1 MSIYT
6 KELKTVAGPNES
18 IYFFIDPIEK
28 IFSISTH
35 CWHEDGDFMDNFM
48 LLFAVHLEEGYDNSA
63 REITDAIIEDFTCL
77 NLIEEQSSICDDD
90 YAWDVTLILKNITPR
105 IFVDIISI
113 FHYIY
118 GDSYESRYRYV
129 INYLYDGDC
138 GSYFD
143 EYQKVKPGAFKNLFS
158 SNMREENFNGVKLV
172 AKYNGG
178 KLDIIANKKLLISIS
193 DDKNIPILNVCQSI
207 INSIKRQIIPK
218 TKIANLK
225 PTDII
230 ESIRIFL
237 NSYKIEYGKRDKV
250 RSGKL
255 STNKNKS
262 LCPNGWTKTK
272 VSLGYLLKECSKRA
286 RNRGDIINIDTEYL
300 DKIFKEQDGKCALTK
315 LNLSFK
321 ISTLETVSVDRI
333 DNDYG
338 YIKGNIQLVCVGA
351 NYLRNRYTF
360 NEAKDFINKIKMI

>member
-1 MSIYT
+1 
-6 KELKTVAGPNES
+6 
-18 IYFFIDPIEK
+18 
-28 IFSISTH
+28 
-35 CWHEDGDFMDNFM
+35 
-48 LLFAVHLEEGYDNSA
+48 
-63 REITDAIIEDFTCL
+63 
-77 NLIEEQSSICDDD
+77 
-90 YAWDVTLILKNITPR
+90 
-105 IFVDIISI
+105 
-113 FHYIY
+113 
-118 GDSYESRYRYV
+118 
-129 INYLYDGDC
+129 
-138 GSYFD
+138 
-143 EYQKVKPGAFKNLFS
+143 
-158 SNMREENFNGVKLV
+158 
-172 AKYNGG
+172 
-178 KLDIIANKKLLISIS
+178 LLISIS

-207 INSIKRQIIPK
+207 INSIKGHIIPK

-230 ESIRIFL
+230 ESIKIFL
-237 NSYKIEYGKRDKV
+237 GSYKIEYGKREKI
-250 RSGKL
+250 RSNQLPIKA
-255 STNKNKS
+255 NKS
-262 LCPNGWTKTK
+262 LSSNGWTKTK

-351 NYLRNRYTF
+351 NYLRNRYSF